1 MASGST
7 IHNAD
12 LSSLRNKMNTIL
24 NGTGVLGGYNQ
35 SHTVAANP
43 TSGALI
49 DDSYLDSI
57 YSAAA
62 KLSNFY
68 NISNPFTA
76 VNAGTTVNW
85 THYGSSAASFESSIN
100 ARFIAPW
107 SYATGWDMSV
117 QNETSQ
123 TTSNWNGS
131 KVQIVRASFGSAATM
146 DAWMAAGGEIRV
158 SASHSDSTSNQ
169 QGTSW
174 EQLTGEMG
182 TYKISAYATD
192 STDADAST
200 RKKYSDL
207 TGSYVV
213 IKREY
218 ANDSDYSSNL
228 ISVEAY
234 KSGGDLYVKT
244 TLNDAHGARSGSGS
258 GYGGAWSWT
267 GADTVPGTSTVT
279 VASLRM
285 TNPAGSVSIS
295 NPSFTVTDAL

>member
-62 KLSNFY
+62 KISNFY

-76 VNAGTTVNW
+76 VDAGTVVNW
-85 THYGSSAASFESSIN
+85 THYGSNAASFESSIN
-100 ARFIAPW
+100 TQFVAPW
-107 SYATGWDMSV
+107 SYATGWDTSV
-117 QNETSQ
+117 VASET
-123 TTSNWNGS
+123 TETASNWNGS
-131 KVQIVRASFGSAATM
+131 RVQIVRASFCSM
-146 DAWMAAGGEIRV
+146 EVMNAWMAAGGEIRV
-158 SASHSDSTSNQ
+158 SASHSDSTSNN

-182 TYKISAYATD
+182 TYKISAKASETNVD
-192 STDADAST
+192 TSTNY
-200 RKKYSDL
+200 KYSDL

-213 IKREY
+213 IKKEF
-218 ANDSDYSSNL
+218 ADASDYSTNY
-228 ISVEAY
+228 IQVEAY
-234 KSGGDLYVKT
+234 LDGGDLYVKT
-244 TLNDAHGARSGSGS
+244 TLNDAHVADTGGGS

-267 GADTVPGTSTVT
+267 GTDSVPGTSTVT

-285 TNPAGSVSIS
+285 TNPAGSVSIT
-295 NPSFTVTDAL
+295 NPTFTVTDSL

>member
-1 MASGST
+1 MASGSV
-7 IHNAD
+7 INNAD
-12 LSSLRNKMNTIL
+12 LSSLRDKMNSIL

-43 TSGALI
+43 STGALI

-76 VNAGTTVNW
+76 VDAGTVVNW
-85 THYGSSAASFESSIN
+85 NHYGNSASSFDSSISTQF
-100 ARFIAPW
+100 ASPW
-107 SYATGWDMSV
+107 SYATGWDTTVASET
-117 QNETSQ
+117 NETV
-123 TTSNWNGS
+123 SNWNGTHEQ
-131 KVQIVRASFGSAATM
+131 VVRISFGDMASM
-146 DAWMAAGGEIRV
+146 NAWMAAGGEIRI
-158 SASHSDSTSNQ
+158 SATHSDTSEVQ

-174 EQLTGEMG
+174 EQLTSEMG
-182 TYKISAYATD
+182 TYKISAQATD
-192 STDADAST
+192 SSDIDAST

-207 TGSYVV
+207 SGSYAV

-218 ANDSDYSSNL
+218 ANDSDYSANSIQ
-228 ISVEAY
+228 ISAY
-234 KSGGDLYVKT
+234 LDGGNLYVKT
-244 TLNDAHGARSGSGS
+244 TLADAHTARSGSGS

-279 VASLRM
+279 IASKKLTNASGSVTL
-285 TNPAGSVSIS
+285 TNPTS
-295 NPSFTVTDAL
+295 TVTDAL

>member
-1 MASGST
+1 
-7 IHNAD
+7 
-12 LSSLRNKMNTIL
+12 MNTIL

-43 TSGALI
+43 TSGSVI
-49 DDSYLDSI
+49 DDSYLDSL

-62 KLSNFY
+62 KIANFY
-68 NISNPFTA
+68 AISNPFTA
-76 VNAGTTVNW
+76 VNAGTVVNW
-85 THYGSSAASFESSIN
+85 SHYGSVAAAFESSIN
-100 ARFIAPW
+100 TRFNAPW

-123 TTSNWNGS
+123 TVSNWNGS
-131 KVQIVRASFGSAATM
+131 RVQIVRVTFSSTAVM
-146 DAWMAAGGEIRV
+146 DAWMTAGGEIRV
-158 SASHSDSTSNQ
+158 SASHNDTSSNQ

-174 EQLTGEMG
+174 EQLAGEMG
-182 TYKISAYATD
+182 TYKITANTSETNTD
-192 STDADAST
+192 TST

-207 TGSYVV
+207 TGSYAL

-218 ANDSDYSSNL
+218 ANDSDYSANQ
-228 ISVEAY
+228 ITVHAY
-234 KSGGDLYVKT
+234 KSGTSIYVKT
-244 TLNDAHGARSGSGS
+244 TLNDAHVARSGSGS

-285 TNPAGSVSIS
+285 TNPSGSVSIT
-295 NPSFTVTDAL
+295 NPVFTVTDNL

>member
-43 TSGALI
+43 SSGALI
-49 DDSYLDSI
+49 DDSYLDSL

-62 KLSNFY
+62 KISNFY

-76 VNAGTTVNW
+76 VNAGTVVNW
-85 THYGSSAASFESSIN
+85 SHYGSSAASFESSIN
-100 ARFIAPW
+100 TRFIAPW
-107 SYATGWDMSV
+107 SYATGWDTTVVAS
-117 QNETSQ
+117 ETTQ
-123 TTSNWNGS
+123 TVSNWNGS
-131 KVQIVRASFGSAATM
+131 RVQIVRVTFTSTAVM

-158 SASHSDSTSNQ
+158 SASHSDTTSNQ

-174 EQLTGEMG
+174 EQLASEMG
-182 TYKISAYATD
+182 TYKISAKASETNVD
-192 STDADAST
+192 TSTN
-200 RKKYSDL
+200 KKYSDL
-207 TGSYVV
+207 TTSYVV

-218 ANDSDYSSNL
+218 ANDADYSANL

-234 KSGGDLYVKT
+234 KSGVNIYVKT
-244 TLNDAHGARSGSGS
+244 TLNDAHVARTGGAT

-267 GADTVPGTSTVT
+267 GTDSVPGTSTVT
-279 VASLRM
+279 LGSLKM
-285 TNPAGSVSIS
+285 SNPAGSVSIT
-295 NPSFTVTDAL
+295 NPTFTVTDSL

>member
-43 TSGALI
+43 SSGALI
-49 DDSYLDSI
+49 DDSYLDSL

-62 KLSNFY
+62 KISNFY

-76 VNAGTTVNW
+76 VNAGTVVNW
-85 THYGSSAASFESSIN
+85 SHYGSSAASFESSIN
-100 ARFIAPW
+100 TRFIAPW
-107 SYATGWDMSV
+107 SYATGWDTTVVAS
-117 QNETSQ
+117 ETTQ
-123 TTSNWNGS
+123 TVSNWNGS
-131 KVQIVRASFGSAATM
+131 RVQIVRVTFTSTAVM

-158 SASHSDSTSNQ
+158 SASHSDTTSNQ

-174 EQLTGEMG
+174 EQLASEMG
-182 TYKISAYATD
+182 TYKISAKASETNVD
-192 STDADAST
+192 TSTN
-200 RKKYSDL
+200 KKYSDL
-207 TGSYVV
+207 TTSYVV

-218 ANDSDYSSNL
+218 ANDADYSANL

-234 KSGGDLYVKT
+234 KSGVNIYVKT
-244 TLNDAHGARSGSGS
+244 TLNDRHVARTGGGS

-267 GADTVPGTSTVT
+267 GADTVPGTTTLYVD
-279 VASLRM
+279 SLRM
-285 TNPAGSVSIS
+285 ANSSGSMVITNPT
-295 NPSFTVTDAL
+295 FTITDSL

>member
-43 TSGALI
+43 SSGALI
-49 DDSYLDSI
+49 DDSYLDSL

-62 KLSNFY
+62 KISNFY

-76 VNAGTTVNW
+76 VNAGTVVNW

-100 ARFIAPW
+100 TRFIAPW
-107 SYATGWDMSV
+107 SYATGWDTTVAS
-117 QNETSQ
+117 ETSE
-123 TTSNWNGS
+123 TVSNWNGS
-131 KVQIVRASFGSAATM
+131 RVQIVRTTFGSTALM
-146 DAWMAAGGEIRV
+146 DAWFAAGGEIRV
-158 SASHSDSTSNQ
+158 SASHSDTTSNQ

-182 TYKISAYATD
+182 TYKISAKASETNVD
-192 STDADAST
+192 TSTN
-200 RKKYSDL
+200 KKYSDL

-218 ANDSDYSSNL
+218 ADDADYSSNL

-234 KSGGDLYVKT
+234 ISGVNIYVKT
-244 TLNDAHGARSGSGS
+244 TLNDAHVARSGAGT

-267 GADTVPGTSTVT
+267 GSDTVPGTSTVT
-279 VASLRM
+279 IGSLKM
-285 TNPAGSVSIS
+285 SNPAGSVSIA
-295 NPSFTVTDAL
+295 NPTFTVTDSL